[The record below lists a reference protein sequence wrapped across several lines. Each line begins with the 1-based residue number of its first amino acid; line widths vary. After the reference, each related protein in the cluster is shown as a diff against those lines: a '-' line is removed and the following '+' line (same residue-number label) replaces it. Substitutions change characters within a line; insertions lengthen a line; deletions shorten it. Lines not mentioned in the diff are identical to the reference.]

1 MKIKIEGIP
10 PYDGEYPLE
19 LEKLSNRDH
28 KTIKDMSGLTVTGWM
43 DGFRNADMTFFAA
56 LAVVAA
62 RRSGRHGPIINED
75 MFWDAEAGKIT
86 LVEEAS
92 DSTAVNPTMPEA
104 PTPSTPSGEPST
116 DAGDVAPV
124 RSLPPTGTDASGSW
138 G

>member
-19 LEKLSNRDH
+19 LDKFSNRDH
-28 KTIKDMSGLTVTGWM
+28 KTIKDMSGLTAMGWI

-62 RRSGRHGPIINED
+62 RRSGRHGPTINED
-75 MFWDAEAGKIT
+75 LFWDAEAGKIT
-86 LVEEAS
+86 LAEEES
-92 DSTAVNPTMPEA
+92 DAAVNPTMPEA
-104 PTPSTPSGEPST
+104 PTPSTRSGEPSPDDGAET
-116 DAGDVAPV
+116 PATSL
-124 RSLPPTGTDASGSW
+124 RSTGTDYSAPW